1 LRLCRWLFWP
11 QKETP
16 QPWQRPLER
25 LWEKPL
31 RLARRHLVWLRPL
44 RGPQRCWS
52 MTPQPNQLGQ
62 LQRRRQPRHH
72 WALPWW
78 YPQYL

>member
-1 LRLCRWLFWP
+1 MRLCRWLFWP

-31 RLARRHLVWLRPL
+31 RLAPLHLAWPRPL
-44 RGPQRCWS
+44 RGTQRCWS

-62 LQRRRQPRHH
+62 LQRPHH
-72 WALPWW
+72 WTQLWC
-78 YPQYL
+78 YPQCL